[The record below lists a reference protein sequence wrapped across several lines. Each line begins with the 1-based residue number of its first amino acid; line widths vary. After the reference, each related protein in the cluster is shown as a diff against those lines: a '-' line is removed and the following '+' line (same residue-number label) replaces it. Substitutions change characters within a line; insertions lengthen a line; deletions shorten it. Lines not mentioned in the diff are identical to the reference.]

1 VIQFINI
8 DIYMKNT
15 EIIELLSELVEIPSI
30 SSLEENQKDVLESA
44 NYISDLFKKVG
55 FHQKHEYAKGRES
68 KVTGAKNVF
77 KEWPISNTSGHFW
90 PISF

>member
-1 VIQFINI
+1 
-8 DIYMKNT
+8 MKNT

-55 FHQKHEYAKGRES
+55 LKS
-68 KVTGAKNVF
+68 KVT
-77 KEWPISNTSGHFW
+77 SCLLYTS
-90 PISF
+90 PSPRDKTVSRMPSSA